1 MTAGQLGEGLGQPGV
16 WVHARDL
23 AVFDEG
29 GDHRPVVAALIRARE
44 QRVLAIEGQRPDR
57 PLDGVG
63 VQLDAAII
71 QEQRQSGPAGQ
82 RVADGVGELALGA
95 DLTEPCLEVDVQIIE
110 DDAELLPVS
119 GPPCWRFLSVL
130 TSGRAMCR

>member
-23 AVFDEG
+23 AVLNER
-29 GDHRPVVAALIRARE
+29 GDHRPVVAAFVGACEKRI
-44 QRVLAIEGQRPDR
+44 LAIESQRPDR

-82 RVADGVGELALGA
+82 GVADGVSELALGA
-95 DLTEPCLEVDVQIIE
+95 DLVKPRFQLMAQII
-110 DDAELLPVS
+110 DDDTGALVGKRCFQPTLIHGMRSPTLFA
-119 GPPCWRFLSVL
+119 G
-130 TSGRAMCR
+130 